1 MAPCLFEASFRGPF
15 DETEQQATELG
26 GNYGSGQAND
36 EGPDHE

>member
-1 MAPCLFEASFRGPF
+1 MAPCLSKALFGGFFCTDGQVA
-15 DETEQQATELG
+15 ELG